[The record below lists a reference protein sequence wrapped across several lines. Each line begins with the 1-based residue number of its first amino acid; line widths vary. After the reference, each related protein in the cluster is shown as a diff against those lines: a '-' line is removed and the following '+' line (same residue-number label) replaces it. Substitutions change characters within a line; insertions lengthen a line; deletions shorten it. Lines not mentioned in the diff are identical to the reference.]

1 MQTDHPKGNRQYQ
14 ENQHIKRTSQFL
26 TKTLGKESF
35 ADGAAFNELLHECEQ
50 QNQEEVF
57 RGTPRANSHVD
68 GERGKRSEGGLEGKE
83 GETREALEARWADF
97 SKLVRR
103 KEEEEAL
110 IYF

>member
-50 QNQEEVF
+50 QNREEVF

-68 GERGKRSEGGLEGKE
+68 GERGKRSSSTK
-83 GETREALEARWADF
+83 RALSAQRQTT
-97 SKLVRR
+97 SKF
-103 KEEEEAL
+103 KSD
-110 IYF
+110 I